1 MTLLAFLKLPRTTRL
16 APLFIAVTLA
26 GCGEQVS
33 APSSSTAANPVSG
46 GTLKVALD
54 GDPNCIDPQQAG
66 NNTALNVGRQVV
78 DSLTDQDPKTGEIV
92 PWLASRWEVD
102 ADSRRFTFHLREG
115 VKFSDGS
122 ALDAAAVK
130 ANLENIV
137 TLGARSVLGSTYLA
151 GLKNIETPD
160 RNTVIIEFG
169 QSNAQ
174 FLQATST
181 MSLGLLAGATLALPP
196 AERCQGNLIGSGP
209 FVLKSFVHNQRVLLS
224 RHEAYAWES
233 SLASHK
239 GKAWLDAIEFVIVP
253 ESGVRLGSLLSG
265 QIDVDTGVV
274 AQNEQVLETQGV
286 PLLTRANPGVV
297 YNLTPDETDPLYS
310 DVKVR
315 QALIKAIDRE
325 QLRSII
331 SRYQKPATAL
341 LASSTP
347 YYKDLSSLLA
357 YDPDG
362 ARQLL
367 DEAGWKVG
375 TDGIRVREGK
385 RLALHLNYWQNAPI
399 LELVQQQLRQ
409 VGVELLLNKSTIS
422 QVSALQSSGDMH
434 LTFFNLTR
442 ADPDVIRT
450 VYETGGRNYNRRQP
464 ALVDQ
469 VLQQAAATLDSSQRQ
484 KLIDQASEILL
495 REGHAIPLIEL
506 SSVLAHGKQVHGLHY
521 EASSRLQFFD
531 TWLQR

>member
-1 MTLLAFLKLPRTTRL
+1 MTLNAPLKLSRL
-16 APLFIAVTLA
+16 CLLFIAVSLA
-26 GCGEQVS
+26 ACGDKTAET
-33 APSSSTAANPVSG
+33 AKSTAVTPVAG

-92 PWLASRWEVD
+92 PWLATRWEVD

-122 ALDAAAVK
+122 PLDAAAVK
-130 ANLENIV
+130 ANFENIV
-137 TLGARSVLGSTYLA
+137 TLGARSILGSTYLA
-151 GLKNIETPD
+151 GLKAIETPD
-160 RNTVIIEFG
+160 PHTVVIEFG

-181 MSLGLLAGATLALPP
+181 MSLGMLAASTLALPS
-196 AERCQGNLIGSGP
+196 AERCQGNLLGSGP
-209 FVLKSFVHNQRVLLS
+209 FVLKSFVHNQRVQLA
-224 RHEAYAWES
+224 RHEAYNWPS
-233 SLASHK
+233 SLASHQ
-239 GKAWLDAIEFVIVP
+239 GKAWLEGIEFVIVP

-286 PLLTRANPGVV
+286 PLLARANPGVV

-315 QALIKAIDRE
+315 QALSKAIDRE

-347 YYKDLSSLLA
+347 FYRDLSPLLA
-357 YDPDG
+357 FDPDG

-367 DEAGWKVG
+367 EEAGWKVG
-375 TDGIRVREGK
+375 ADGIRVRDGK
-385 RLALHLNYWQNAPI
+385 RLALQLSYWQNAPI
-399 LELVQQQLRQ
+399 LELVQQQWRQ
-409 VGVELLLNKSTIS
+409 VGVDLRLNKSTIS
-422 QVSALQSSGDMH
+422 QVSALQASGDMH

-450 VYETGGRNYNRRQP
+450 VYQSPGRNYNRRQP
-464 ALVDQ
+464 GFVDE
-469 VLQQAAATLDSSQRQ
+469 VLRDAAATLDGPQRQ
-484 KLIDQASEILL
+484 QLIDQASDILL
-495 REGHAIPLIEL
+495 REAHAIPLIEL
-506 SSVLAHGKQVHGLHY
+506 ATVLAHGKQVHGLHF